1 MLATPKRCHG
11 CGLLLSQ
18 WFPLRTWGLNRTAGM
33 PLKSHRAHINLFKF
47 PTLLHF
53 CRAHSTFTQLG
64 PYTLQEL
71 LWASFTICL
80 RSERAFTYTCIW
92 LCTFLQT
99 LFALVSLKDF
109 HRGALFKGKKC
120 KCNLL
125 QVHDFSALQF
135 PLLLFQLQFALYLYF
150 CIFFTD

>member
-18 WFPLRTWGLNRTAGM
+18 WFPLRAWGLNRTAGM

-80 RSERAFTYTCIW
+80 RSERDFYLHLHLTLHLPSNTFCACI
-92 LCTFLQT
+92 
-99 LFALVSLKDF
+99 LKDF